1 MGVFNI
7 YIAGAMGG
15 IPYTT
20 YKPRRN
26 DIKNGLTDFYNN
38 NSNSYPY
45 ILYVTDPSDYYNYN
59 NQVHKTEK
67 EVMNFELN
75 KVRHSDLIVV
85 DFYESYS
92 LGTMTELTIAH
103 EHRIPII
110 GINDQDN
117 ILHPWQ
123 IEMCERIFDS
133 IDDAVMY
140 IGEFYLS

>member
-1 MGVFNI
+1 MEVFNI
-7 YIAGAMGG
+7 YIAGAMGE
-15 IPYTT
+15 IPYET

-26 DIKNGLTDFYNN
+26 DIKNRLVEYYNN
-38 NSNSYPY
+38 NSNSFPY
-45 ILYVTDPSDYYNYN
+45 LLYVTDPSDYYNYD

-75 KVRHSDLIVV
+75 KVRNSNLIVV

-92 LGTMTELTIAH
+92 LGTMAELTVAH

-133 IDDAVMY
+133 IDDAVMH

>member
-1 MGVFNI
+1 MDVFNI

-15 IPYTT
+15 VPYET

-26 DIKNGLTDFYNN
+26 NIKNGLVNYYNS

-45 ILYVTDPSDYYNYN
+45 LLYVTDPSDYYNYD

-75 KVRHSDLIVV
+75 KVRNSNLIVV

-140 IGEFYLS
+140 IGEFYLN